1 MASVLVFCVQCAL
14 MSICLDPTHLVTCLL
29 INFPQLLSLITLLI
43 CSLYNLLMFA
53 VPCWFIVVYCV
64 PCVLSSLFQL
74 CPALP
79 SSQSLFPLRGCFCLF
94 YLLLLI
100 KSQFPPAIGSSHSSL
115 PPNLTIYLD
124 QWFSKCG
131 TRASSSGT
139 QMNLRIKYKSG
150 RVSTKAIFF

>member
-43 CSLYNLLMFA
+43 CSLYNLRMFA

-79 SSQSLFPLRGCFCLF
+79 ASQSLFPLRGCFLF
-94 YLLLLI
+94 VLFIIINKKPVSSCNWVLAL
-100 KSQFPPAIGSSHSSL
+100 FPS
-115 PPNLTIYLD
+115 
-124 QWFSKCG
+124 
-131 TRASSSGT
+131 T
-139 QMNLRIKYKSG
+139 QPDN
-150 RVSTKAIFF
+150 IFRSVVLKVWYAYH